1 MAIAVLLNRMFRME
15 HNPLFEY
22 IYQQK
27 EDIDACY
34 FIIPE
39 EDMSSASDLKAQFYR
54 GTLQR
59 FYQSLH
65 AEKLTPYV
73 MSYDDIISFCKENN
87 ISEVVT
93 AGDIMSY
100 HLEEYDILHQRS
112 LFNEARIAVTLIRG
126 NHYFK
131 ASKTMNQQ
139 GEPYNVFTSFY
150 KKWRPYLRHR
160 DVYHYDLKSFEDFVI
175 ASPDDLV
182 FDDIAFGSSQII
194 EQNKWQHFLDQDIQ
208 NYESGRDYLPEVLTS
223 QLSVALAYGLLDIIE
238 IFNDL
243 LARYDE
249 DEANYEAFI
258 RELIFREFYYVL
270 MTQYPETSYQAFKPK
285 YRQIKWSQN
294 EADFNAWCEGQT
306 GFPII
311 DAAIM
316 ELTQT
321 GFMHNRMRMV
331 VSQFLTK
338 DLFIDWTWGEKFFR
352 KHLID
357 YDAASNIHGWQWSAS
372 TGTDAVPYFRMFNP
386 IRQSERFDAK
396 ALYIKTYLPI
406 FNQIDAKYLHDTQRN
421 ESNLFEQGIEL
432 GSHYTR
438 QMVDHQEKRTQVLA
452 TFKALD

>member
-87 ISEVVT
+87 ISEVVI

-139 GEPYNVFTSFY
+139 GEPYKVFTSFS

-249 DEANYEAFI
+249 
-258 RELIFREFYYVL
+258 
-270 MTQYPETSYQAFKPK
+270 M
-285 YRQIKWSQN
+285 RQ
-294 EADFNAWCEGQT
+294 T
-306 GFPII
+306 
-311 DAAIM
+311 M
-316 ELTQT
+316 
-321 GFMHNRMRMV
+321 
-331 VSQFLTK
+331 
-338 DLFIDWTWGEKFFR
+338 
-352 KHLID
+352 KHLYVNSFLENFI
-357 YDAASNIHGWQWSAS
+357 
-372 TGTDAVPYFRMFNP
+372 MC
-386 IRQSERFDAK
+386 
-396 ALYIKTYLPI
+396 
-406 FNQIDAKYLHDTQRN
+406 
-421 ESNLFEQGIEL
+421 
-432 GSHYTR
+432 
-438 QMVDHQEKRTQVLA
+438 
-452 TFKALD
+452 